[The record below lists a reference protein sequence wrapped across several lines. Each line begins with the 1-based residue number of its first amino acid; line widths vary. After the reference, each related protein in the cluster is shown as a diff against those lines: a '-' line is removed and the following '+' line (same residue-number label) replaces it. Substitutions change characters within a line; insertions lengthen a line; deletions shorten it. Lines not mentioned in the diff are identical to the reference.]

1 MKKQGISSIRERYTS
16 VADEEI
22 IELIREINQSF
33 PNSGIRETV
42 AHLKRRNPPVLL
54 QRDRCQR
61 LLAEIDPAGTASR
74 WAQVVKRRQY
84 SVPTPNSLWHIE

>member
-1 MKKQGISSIRERYTS
+1 MKKQGISSTRERYTIL
-16 VADEEI
+16 ADEEI

-74 WAQVVKRRQY
+74 
-84 SVPTPNSLWHIE
+84 